1 MSPSEPGSGTSSDSS
16 VTFTADIRPLLR
28 DKDRNSVRR
37 AFGLWSYEDVVT
49 HASAIASKLH
59 DGAMPCG
66 GPRPAEQVSAFDRWV
81 GEGTPQ

>member
-16 VTFTADIRPLLR
+16 VTFTADI
-28 DKDRNSVRR
+28 
-37 AFGLWSYEDVVT
+37 GLWSYEDVVT

-81 GEGTPQ
+81 SEGTPQ